1 MINTKNAIEAM
12 IQMAKKH
19 YEYALISREKDVEY
33 GYAVSLDELSAI
45 ADLALA
51 GGVPDGSFSDA
62 ACEAWCIIRRVMT
75 R

>member
-1 MINTKNAIEAM
+1 MIDTKNAIEAM
-12 IQMAKKH
+12 IWAAKKR
-19 YEYALISREKDVEY
+19 YARALVSREKDVEY
-33 GYAVSLDELSAI
+33 GYAVSLDELSAV

-62 ACEAWCIIRRVMT
+62 ACEAWCIIRRITT